1 MAVSRGVDAAHML
14 AEEPT
19 VRRSVTELIDRDI
32 IMDHLM
38 EDRVLDEFFRQIHLC
53 IDTKGKILVT
63 RGTKEPGAVTS
74 KSKFSKKSAGM
85 R

>member
-1 MAVSRGVDAAHML
+1 MAVSRSVDAAHML

-38 EDRVLDEFFRQIHLC
+38 EDRVLDEFFWQIHLC

-74 KSKFSKKSAGM
+74 ISKFSKKSAGM